1 MTVRTYLIG
10 AIRVLFTLSLVALAI
25 FSGNWLWQHY
35 EVAPWTRDGRVK
47 ANIIQIA
54 PDITGQVI
62 ALPIHDNQQVK
73 KGQLLFEIDRS
84 RYELAVRQAQ
94 AVVKAAQIAVNQAG
108 KDVQRNHALRELVAQ
123 ESREQGESHLD
134 QAKASLEQAMVNL
147 DTARLNLSR
156 TRVVSAA
163 DGTITNLD
171 LRTGSYVSAGRP
183 VMAEIEDH
191 SFYVEAYFEE
201 TKLPLIHLADK
212 VSISLMGIDTELHG
226 QVESIAEGIVDRD
239 RSTGSN
245 LLPNINPTFNWVR
258 LAQRIPVRIRLEE
271 TPADIRLV
279 AGQTATVAVV
289 SQQKH

>member
-1 MTVRTYLIG
+1 MTFRTCLINT
-10 AIRVLFTLSLVALAI
+10 IRVLLTLSLVVLAI

-35 EVAPWTRDGRVK
+35 ELAPWTRDGRVK

-54 PDITGQVI
+54 PDITGQVT

-73 KGQLLFEIDRS
+73 KGQLLFEIDRA

-94 AVVKAAQIAVNQAG
+94 AVVKAAQIAVNQAN
-108 KDVQRNHALRELVAQ
+108 KDVQRNQALHELVAQ

-134 QAKASLEQAMVNL
+134 QAKAALEQAMVNL

-156 TRVVSAA
+156 TRVVSSA

-171 LRTGSYVSAGRP
+171 LRAGSYVSAGRP
-183 VMAEIEDH
+183 VMAEIENN

-201 TKLPLIHLADK
+201 TKLPLIRLSDP
-212 VSISLMGIDTELHG
+212 VSVSLMGINTELHG

-258 LAQRIPVRIRLEE
+258 LAQRIPVRIKLE
-271 TPADIRLV
+271 TVPANIKLV

-289 SQQKH
+289 GRRT